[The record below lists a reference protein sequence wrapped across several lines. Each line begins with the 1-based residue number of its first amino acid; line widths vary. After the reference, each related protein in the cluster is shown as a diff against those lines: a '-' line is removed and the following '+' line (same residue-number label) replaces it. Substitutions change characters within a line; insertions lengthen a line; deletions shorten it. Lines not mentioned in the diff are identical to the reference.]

1 MYIHKNLTYKFL
13 ITFILFNI
21 VILTYGIQLDISG
34 DIWNRYTLRR
44 YGGHFKKSYFS
55 LEQGLFSFQP
65 KISDKITGNFSVN
78 IYGGPSYYD
87 YYYYDYLFWRYEIK
101 SSYIEFNQLIPAIE
115 NKLMFGLDKI
125 YFGLLY
131 DWDYLTIEKTLE
143 EKEDVLSYQDFG
155 LRFSGYIDDYG
166 EYAISIINGELG
178 YYNNDLN
185 PALVANLRLAPAKL
199 ITFGGS
205 IYYEKPTWYEYVTD
219 TFKYRNVIGSGILKV
234 NSTIVDL
241 TFEYLTQ
248 NYRLLYPQVYE
259 FITNSRGIMIMPVV
273 KLKPL
278 IGYDFD
284 IVLRYDWWDAN
295 TEMDSNAV
303 STIIGGLNYNILRD
317 KDGAP
322 NLIMQI
328 NWEREIHEYAPE
340 EPVDQILAQLRWRFN
355 SRILN

>member
-13 ITFILFNI
+13 LTFILFNI

-34 DIWNRYTLRR
+34 DMWNRYTLTR
-44 YGGHFKKSYFS
+44 YGGHFTYSYFS

-65 KISDKITGNFSVN
+65 KISDKITGNFSAN
-78 IYGGPSYYD
+78 FYGVPSYSN
-87 YYYYDYLFWRYEIK
+87 YYYYSWRYEIK
-101 SSYIEFNQLIPAIE
+101 SSYVEFNQLIPTIE
-115 NKLMFGLDKI
+115 NKLMFGLDKT

-155 LRFSGYIDDYG
+155 LRFSGYFDNYG
-166 EYAISIINGELG
+166 EYAISIINGDLG
-178 YYNNDLN
+178 YYNTDLN

-199 ITFGGS
+199 LTFGGS

-219 TFKYRNVIGSGILKV
+219 TFKYRDVIGSGILKI
-234 NSTIVDL
+234 NSTVGDL
-241 TFEYLTQ
+241 TFEYLIR
-248 NYRLLYPQVYE
+248 NYRLLYPQMYK
-259 FITNSRGIMIMPVV
+259 FITNSRGIMIMPVI
-273 KLKPL
+273 KLKQL

-284 IVLRYDWWDAN
+284 FVLRYDWWDAN
-295 TEMDSNAV
+295 IEMDSYAV

-328 NWEREIHEYAPE
+328 NWKREIYESTPE
-340 EPVDQILAQLRWRFN
+340 KPRDQILAQLRWRFN